1 MTPDDNIRPTDGE
14 PDDERYMELLLSPVR
29 ECAKYRPAFGKGKAK
44 KKARGDDED
53 ESEESEEGVT
63 VEQFRDLY
71 GADLLYHWVGLDSD
85 LMYAAHKAA
94 GGMTSIYRQLGI
106 GCERLLRGIV
116 MDNLGLT
123 EEQVKWSYEYE
134 KEPGKNATHTLDL
147 RISVDDLCAQDD
159 KDRLVAWLKKCCD
172 LLRLA
177 AERAGEL
184 RGVVMEIRQGYKS
197 ADSKR
202 QNADLRFG
210 LRSYNDNYLPA
221 IVIVSTQ
228 VSQPVA
234 RRYRA
239 AQLLVLT
246 GSLGD
251 DTESTFSFFRD
262 IVGYDLAGFFERNSP
277 KLREEF
283 GAILRGLLTPA

>member
-1 MTPDDNIRPTDGE
+1 
-14 PDDERYMELLLSPVR
+14 MELLLAPVR
-29 ECAKYRPAFGKGKAK
+29 ECAKYRPAFGKGKNK
-44 KKARGDDED
+44 RKVEDED
-53 ESEESEEGVT
+53 EEPEEGVT
-63 VEQFRDLY
+63 VEQFRVLY
-71 GADLLYHWVGLDSD
+71 GADLLYHWIGLDSD

-116 MDNLGLT
+116 IDNLGLT
-123 EEQVKWSYEYE
+123 EQQVKWSYEYE

-147 RISVDDLCAQDD
+147 RIGMDDLHEQEHR
-159 KDRLVAWLKKCCD
+159 DRLAGWLRQCGE
-172 LLRLA
+172 LLKLA
-177 AERAGEL
+177 EDRTSEL

-210 LRSYNDNYLPA
+210 IRAYNDNYLPA
-221 IVIVSTQ
+221 IVIVSSQ
-228 VSQPVA
+228 ISQPVA

-239 AQLLVLT
+239 DQLLVLT

-251 DTESTFSFFRD
+251 TTVSTFAFYGD
-262 IVGYDLAGFFERNSP
+262 VVGYDLAGFFERNSP
-277 KLREEF
+277 MLRVEF
-283 GAILRGLLTPA
+283 GAILKGLLTPS

>member
-1 MTPDDNIRPTDGE
+1 MTLDNDVRPAGKE
-14 PDDERYMELLLSPVR
+14 ADDERYMELLLSPVR
-29 ECAKYRPAFGKGKAK
+29 ECAKYRPAFGKGKGK
-44 KKARGDDED
+44 KKSKGDDED
-53 ESEESEEGVT
+53 ECEEPEEGVT

-123 EEQVKWSYEYE
+123 DEQVKWSYEYE

-147 RISVDDLCAQDD
+147 RISVGDLHTQGD
-159 KDRLVAWLKKCCD
+159 KDRLTTWLKKCGD
-172 LLRLA
+172 GLKLT
-177 AERAGEL
+177 AERTGEL

-210 LRSYNDNYLPA
+210 LRSYNENYLPA

-251 DTESTFSFFRD
+251 AAESTFSFFKD
-262 IVGYDLAGFFERNSP
+262 IVRYDLAGFFERNSP

-283 GAILRGLLTPA
+283 GAILRGLLTPT